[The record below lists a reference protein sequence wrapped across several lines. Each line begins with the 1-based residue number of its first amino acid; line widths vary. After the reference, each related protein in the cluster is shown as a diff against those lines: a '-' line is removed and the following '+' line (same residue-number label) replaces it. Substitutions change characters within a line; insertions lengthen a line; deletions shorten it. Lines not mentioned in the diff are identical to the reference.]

1 MFTFPTEPEEANVA
15 TNFQKAAKET
25 NGSLGAVY
33 TYTQIIGKVAKTRI
47 PDVAQHVATP
57 TVARDMLS
65 IVKAFGQDKL
75 QYWGFS

>member
-1 MFTFPTEPEEANVA
+1 MFQEQVE
-15 TNFQKAAKET
+15 AAKFFLQFPL
-25 NGSLGAVY
+25 NLNSSPSALGEAY
-33 TYTQIIGKVAKTRI
+33 GRANIMAELAADRAKFVAER
-47 PDVAQHVATP
+47 VSTP